1 MGNNRREQNKGS
13 DPKGVVGAVIV
24 LFFVLLSSIGDGAGV
39 VLLILLLGFVAAG
52 IGIAIAASNKKKA
65 DSAAAKPKSG
75 TYTREHTQREFKPA
89 HFDLG
94 KLVKNA
100 ENSVS
105 KRLTEQMREDTS
117 ECADDHEHVEPDFRA
132 DPDEKRAHQL
142 KEFLR
147 NGLIEKE
154 EYNILMRK
162 YGLK

>member
-1 MGNNRREQNKGS
+1 MGNNRREQNKSS

-39 VLLILLLGFVAAG
+39 VLLLLVFVAAG
-52 IGIAIAASNKKKA
+52 IGIAIAVSNKKKA
-65 DSAAAKPKSG
+65 DSSAAKPKTG
-75 TYTREHTQREFKPA
+75 TYTREFKPA

-100 ENSVS
+100 ENSAS

-132 DPDEKRAHQL
+132 DPEEKRAAQL

-147 NGLIEKE
+147 NGIIEKE

>member
-13 DPKGVVGAVIV
+13 DSKGVVGAVIV

-39 VLLILLLGFVAAG
+39 GLLLMVFIAAG
-52 IGIAIAASNKKKA
+52 IGIAIAVSKKKKE
-65 DSAAAKPKSG
+65 DSSAAKPKSG
-75 TYTREHTQREFKPA
+75 TYTREHTQREFKPT

-100 ENSVS
+100 ENSIS

-117 ECADDHEHVEPDFRA
+117 NCNDDHEHVEPDIHA
-132 DPDEKRAHQL
+132 DPDEKRAAQL
-142 KEFLR
+142 REFLR

>member
-39 VLLILLLGFVAAG
+39 VLLLLVFVAAG
-52 IGIAIAASNKKKA
+52 IGFAIAVSKKKKA
-65 DSAAAKPKSG
+65 DSSAAKPKTG
-75 TYTREHTQREFKPA
+75 TYTREDSRREFKPA

-100 ENSVS
+100 ENSAS

-117 ECADDHEHVEPDFRA
+117 ECSDDHEHVEPDFRA
-132 DPDEKRAHQL
+132 DPEEKRAAQL

>member
-1 MGNNRREQNKGS
+1 MGNNRREKNKSS

-39 VLLILLLGFVAAG
+39 VLLLLVFVAAG
-52 IGIAIAASNKKKA
+52 IGFAIAVSKKKKA
-65 DSAAAKPKSG
+65 DSSAAKPKTG
-75 TYTREHTQREFKPA
+75 TYTREDSRREFKPA

-100 ENSVS
+100 ENSAS

-132 DPDEKRAHQL
+132 DPEEKRAAQL

>member
-39 VLLILLLGFVAAG
+39 VLLLLVFVAAG
-52 IGIAIAASNKKKA
+52 IGFAIAVSKKKKA
-65 DSAAAKPKSG
+65 DSSAAKPKTG
-75 TYTREHTQREFKPA
+75 TYTREDTRREFKPA

-100 ENSVS
+100 ENSAS

-132 DPDEKRAHQL
+132 DPEEKRAAQL

>member
-39 VLLILLLGFVAAG
+39 VLLLLVFIAVG
-52 IGIAIAASNKKKA
+52 IGIAIAVSNKKKGA
-65 DSAAAKPKSG
+65 DSSGAKPKSG
-75 TYTREHTQREFKPA
+75 AYTREFKPA

-117 ECADDHEHVEPDFRA
+117 KCDDDHEHVEPDIHA
-132 DPDEKRAHQL
+132 DPDEKRAAQL

-154 EYNILMRK
+154 EYNILVRK